1 MRGTAHRREA
11 MSAHAAGASGK
22 PQRRIH
28 LIYNFHQYP
37 KTTMRKLLLILTLSF
52 GCATAAWSQS
62 LIKFGVRG
70 GLDLEKASFD
80 KDALSDANRLG
91 FFIGPMLELRVP
103 LVGLNV
109 DAALLYHNY
118 QVKATEEVTGESAKS
133 TLQSLDIPITVKY
146 VLGFGS
152 KLSVFAGTGPQF
164 SFNIGDKDILDNTY
178 TLKSSDFS
186 WNVSA
191 GVRLLSHLQVAY
203 NYNIGLGKTAEAKN
217 DAVKKLLGK
226 NLRNNTHQVSLSYIF

>member
-1 MRGTAHRREA
+1 
-11 MSAHAAGASGK
+11 
-22 PQRRIH
+22 
-28 LIYNFHQYP
+28 
-37 KTTMRKLLLILTLSF
+37 MRKLLLILTLTF

-62 LIKFGVRG
+62 IIKFGVRG

-91 FFIGPMLELRVP
+91 FFIGPMVELKVP

-109 DAALLYHNY
+109 DAALLYHNSE
-118 QVKATEEVTGESAKS
+118 VKADNDATVDTKS

-146 VLGFGS
+146 VLGLGS

-164 SFNIGDKDILDNTY
+164 SFNIGDKDILDNHY

-186 WNVSA
+186 WNLSA

-203 NYNIGLGKTAEAKN
+203 NYNIGIGKTAEAKSEAT
-217 DAVKKLLGK
+217 DALLSLGK
-226 NLRNNTHQVSLSYIF
+226 NLRHNTHQVSLSYIF

>member
-1 MRGTAHRREA
+1 
-11 MSAHAAGASGK
+11 
-22 PQRRIH
+22 
-28 LIYNFHQYP
+28 
-37 KTTMRKLLLILTLSF
+37 MRKLFLILTLTLC
-52 GCATAAWSQS
+52 CASAAWSQS

-70 GLDLEKASFD
+70 GVDLEKASFD

-91 FFIGPMLELRVP
+91 FFIGPMVELNVP

-109 DAALLYHNY
+109 DAALLYHNWE
-118 QVKATEEVTGESAKS
+118 VKATEQLSGESTKS
-133 TLQSLDIPITVKY
+133 TLHYIDVPITAKY
-146 VLGFGS
+146 VFGFGS

-164 SFNIGDKDILDNTY
+164 SFHLGNSNILENSY

-186 WNVSA
+186 WNVTA

-203 NYNIGLGKTAEAKN
+203 NYNIGIGKTGDAAN

-226 NLRNNTHQVSLSYIF
+226 NLKNNTHQVSLSVIF